1 MSKPLSPKFRSMKL
15 MESEGYATDDVER
28 WIPRT
33 VITKDLFGFIDL
45 LGIHRETGN
54 VKAVQATSASNV
66 SARVK
71 KITDSPFVE
80 VVRRAGWSIEVHGW
94 RRNDRNEPCSVR
106 VVDLS

>member
-1 MSKPLSPKFRSMKL
+1 MSKPLSPKFRSMRL

-54 VKAVQATSASNV
+54 VMAVQATSASNV
-66 SARVK
+66 SARIR
-71 KITDSPFVE
+71 KITESPFLA
-80 VVRRAGWSIEVHGW
+80 VVRKAGWSIEVHGW
-94 RRNDRNEPCSVR
+94 RSGNKGCSEVR
-106 VVDLS
+106 REDIS